1 MTQRARGIRGSGF
14 PGTILSPVALGAVF
28 FAVSVTVFNL
38 TIAIRPATADP
49 PPLREIPEDIF
60 LHEGWAEQN
69 YVGQSR
75 YLDFVLDG
83 PEFVRHPGQPR
94 LSSDF
99 LSGLTDGAQGVL
111 DAEAPFLSE
120 AQLNELR
127 ERGKSLLARGSET
140 RCLPA
145 DPDSEEGTRGC
156 SIEVLVSQDAGPQ
169 SGTVVLY
176 QVNSSGDG
184 LIFVDA
190 ELLDTRSALD

>member
-1 MTQRARGIRGSGF
+1 MRGSLF

-75 YLDFVLDG
+75 YLDFILGG
-83 PEFVRHPGQPR
+83 PEFVRHLGQPR
-94 LSSDF
+94 LSGAF
-99 LSGLTDGAQGVL
+99 LDDLAEGREAYL

-127 ERGKSLLARGSET
+127 ERGKGLLAQGSET
-140 RCLPA
+140 PCIPA
-145 DPDSEEGTRGC
+145 DPDSEEGIRGC
-156 SIEVLVSQDAGPQ
+156 SIEVLVSQDAESQ
-169 SGTVVLY
+169 VSTVVLY

-190 ELLDTRSALD
+190 ELLDTRSALE